1 MVPDATELLEQI
13 ASAKPVNEAE
23 VETKIV
29 LHLLRLLGYSDSD
42 RADKVTVRMRFG
54 REVLEKIADFIL
66 YNGAER
72 SLPNALLCIE
82 NKRIGESL
90 LGADE
95 QVRSYATWAGTPFTM
110 ACNGEKIM
118 VAQFLPGAGVINSTT
133 VRVAD
138 LPTEFER
145 IRRMIGR
152 AEAVLAKERISYI
165 TTYLPEVEN
174 LPAAEF
180 FREYLSRLSQRFSSL
195 RTDVFP
201 LAPPSLRNSQHLQI
215 PVHVQSL
222 KRDPRKYTVSEFTD
236 LLADRGQYLFVEGPP
251 GSGKSTFC
259 RRVVSE
265 LAERCLNASLNIPVP
280 LYLDLSRGIPASISA
295 AFHFACEDLGVR
307 VFPEL
312 FKRSLEASKVLLLLD
327 GLDELPGSPFTIPDL
342 VNLIDVDEVTG
353 AMITTR
359 PGCPN
364 RTTKKKQF
372 VQFTVRP
379 LSDEEIQSV
388 LSQYLLDPRK
398 AEVILRSVE
407 QGRIPDIRSAMT
419 ALMAIRVANELPEW
433 DQLSTF
439 ELYKHYVGAL
449 HTYFNATTVRGSV
462 DVGSVSLD
470 DLLIVLSDAAFVCAE
485 SQQSGYAVSLGELSS
500 RLITKHGAS
509 ATALLNCGLLS
520 SKNERSVFV
529 HRTFQEFGIAFR
541 LIRDF
546 RLRGSGGLNHP
557 YITDDAYRIAAST
570 LTSADE
576 PILVEAISNKDKH
589 IRKRVSN
596 LLLYTSIS
604 SEVSD
609 AILQQLPSEPSIKVW
624 AKLIFILIRSGTS
637 GFRLWLQ
644 KSIPNFTRP
653 QLRKL
658 SVALGTSEDVF
669 NLRLMLDSFHEQPYP
684 EFIQAALRIAMK
696 GDDETYIP
704 ELVRAYSQLALGA
717 RTSLTGTMA
726 SHPGRLKSLIAWSLL
741 PIESSLM
748 PLISIL
754 SCIDVE
760 KFVGEDDLT
769 NATTQKIIAQ
779 SGGQVLKA
787 KARRRLR
794 RVIKRIETLT
804 PPSTTLLLLRDACSQ
819 ASGID

>member
-13 ASAKPVNEAE
+13 ASAKPANEAE

-90 LGADE
+90 SGADE

-110 ACNGEKIM
+110 ACNGETIM

-138 LPTEFER
+138 LPAEFER
-145 IRRMIGR
+145 IRCMIGR

-180 FREYLSRLSQRFSSL
+180 FREYLSRLAQRFSSL

-201 LAPPSLRNSQHLQI
+201 LAPPSHRNSQHLQI

-222 KRDPRKYTVSEFTD
+222 RRDSRKYSVSEFTD
-236 LLADRGQYLFVEGPP
+236 LLANRGQYLFVEGPP

-265 LAERCLNASLNIPVP
+265 LAERCLDATLNIPMP
-280 LYLDLSRGIPASISA
+280 LYLDLSRGIPASILA
-295 AFHFACEDLGVR
+295 AFHNACEDLGVR

-312 FKRSLEASKVLLLLD
+312 FKRSLEASKVVLLLD
-327 GLDELPGSPFTIPDL
+327 GLDELPSSIFTTPDL
-342 VNLIDVDEVTG
+342 ANLIDVDEVAG

-359 PGCPN
+359 PGCTN
-364 RTTKKKQF
+364 KTTKKRQF
-372 VQFTVRP
+372 VQFTVPP

-388 LSQYLLDPRK
+388 LARYLLDPCK

-407 QGRIPDIRSAMT
+407 QGRTPDIRSAMT

-433 DQLSTF
+433 DRLSTF
-439 ELYKHYVGAL
+439 ELYMHYVGAL
-449 HTYFNATTVRGSV
+449 HTYFNATTVRGSI
-462 DVGSVSLD
+462 DLGSVSLD
-470 DLLIVLSDAAFVCAE
+470 ELLHVLSEAAFECAE
-485 SQQSGYAVSLGELSS
+485 SQQAGYTVSLGELSS
-500 RLITKHGAS
+500 RLITKYGAS

-520 SKNERSVFV
+520 SKNEHSVFV
-529 HRTFQEFGIAFR
+529 HRTFQEFGLAFR
-541 LIRDF
+541 LIQEF
-546 RLRGSGGLNHP
+546 RLRGGGGLNHP
-557 YITDDAYRIAAST
+557 YITDDAYRIAASA

-576 PILVEAISNKDKH
+576 PKLVEAISNKDKH
-589 IRKRVSN
+589 IRKRVAN
-596 LLLYTSIS
+596 LLLYTTIS
-604 SEVSD
+604 SEISD
-609 AILQQLPSEPSIKVW
+609 VILQQLPTESSIKVW
-624 AKLIFILIRSGTS
+624 AKLAFILIRSRAH
-637 GFRLWLQ
+637 GFRPWLQ
-644 KSIPNFTRP
+644 KSIADFTRP

-658 SVALGTSEDVF
+658 CVALCF
-669 NLRLMLDSFHEQPYP
+669 R
-684 EFIQAALRIAMK
+684 
-696 GDDETYIP
+696 
-704 ELVRAYSQLALGA
+704 
-717 RTSLTGTMA
+717 
-726 SHPGRLKSLIAWSLL
+726 GRFR
-741 PIESSLM
+741 SS
-748 PLISIL
+748 P
-754 SCIDVE
+754 
-760 KFVGEDDLT
+760 T
-769 NATTQKIIAQ
+769 A
-779 SGGQVLKA
+779 
-787 KARRRLR
+787 
-794 RVIKRIETLT
+794 
-804 PPSTTLLLLRDACSQ
+804 
-819 ASGID
+819 